1 MKKTKKKENMFNT
14 KRKGYDCGQ
23 VDDYIAKMTCE
34 NAQTVEKQRERIDAM
49 TNEISALKDEIAKYK
64 SLEGQIKSSIISATE
79 KKNEMLADIEFRYG
93 AEMDR
98 LEKFRS
104 KWSSVYN
111 DLKDRYNF
119 SKDALNMESVAVSTR
134 LEIEKILS
142 NDFSVTKKSSGAEQ
156 QFKTESERLSST
168 NVAVTELKEKLIAAA
183 EKKEEFSLYE
193 ATHPTE
199 SLEELCLSLGLIN

>member
-1 MKKTKKKENMFNT
+1 KKKENMFNT

-34 NAQTVEKQRERIDAM
+34 NTQVVEKQRERIDAM
-49 TNEISALKDEIAKYK
+49 ADEISVLKGEIAKYK

-79 KKNEMLADIEFRYG
+79 KQNEMLADIEFRYG

-98 LEKFRS
+98 LEKFRA
-104 KWSSVYN
+104 KWSIVYN

-142 NDFSVTKKSSGAEQ
+142 NDFSVTKKSSVEEQ
-156 QFKTESERLSST
+156 QFKSESERLSST
-168 NVAVTELKEKLIAAA
+168 NVAVNELKGKLIAAA

>member
-23 VDDYIAKMTCE
+23 VDEYIEKMTCE
-34 NAQTVEKQRERIDAM
+34 NIQTVEKQRERIDAM
-49 TNEISALKDEIAKYK
+49 TSEISALKDEIAKYK

-79 KKNEMLADIEFRYG
+79 KKNEMLADVEFRFG
-93 AEMDR
+93 AELDR
-98 LEKFRS
+98 LEKFRA
-104 KWSSVYN
+104 KWSLVYN
-111 DLKDRYNF
+111 DLKERYNF

-142 NDFSVTKKSSGAEQ
+142 NDFSVSKQPTVEER
-156 QFKTESERLSST
+156 QFRSESERLSPS
-168 NVAVTELKEKLIAAA
+168 NVAVEELKERLISAS
-183 EKKEEFSLYE
+183 EKKKEFSLYD

-199 SLEELCLSLGLIN
+199 SLEELCISLGLIN